1 MKNKNLLILS
11 LAAVTGLVTA
21 GCSFSP
27 VSSSDAEEPAESVI
41 KDEIET
47 NDEIGTKV
55 ALRSDEPSS
64 AAVALA
70 DGFGYQILDK
80 NADTMSVRIIAAVD
94 GFKGLTSASVTSKVV
109 TPRGE
114 KDTAEEDEET
124 IKEEQ
129 IFQVNE
135 VYSSLADVANIK
147 WTKEITFAKAY
158 YIVYTLRNV
167 PLSHYFDTITV
178 TFKANSTVE
187 ASQSFTFNA
196 QGIEGENTDFTFEK
210 VSEDGDEYKLKST
223 SSSFKRGSDVFV
235 PAAHYSVSDFYAVKD
250 GTVTTIERRCFSST
264 SVGNLLLPSTIT
276 TIEEYA
282 FYYTSFA
289 KLNIPENVNSIASS
303 AFYAYTDK
311 VDTLEY
317 QAKNLVLNTS
327 SGFNAKNL
335 VVSSNVESLP
345 NKFFDS
351 DFKPTSITFKGT
363 EAQWAALQTDANK
376 NSGFFALDAVC
387 ADTTYST
394 ATFHYDGGSLGTVT
408 GDVDVTARNNRVLAN
423 PGNPYKDGQE
433 FKGWFLDENGTEPFD
448 FANTLVSA
456 DLDLYAVYGEPGAGY
471 SFDNPLEIGPST
483 GNSFT
488 AQTYPGKEYEYLK
501 LSLPEDATAD
511 WYYLNIDSDKSV
523 VDETLSDTYGGTS
536 GTIQV
541 FDSERKEFSSI
552 KSYSISNTDKVQKI
566 SSNDGV
572 RIYVEPGQ
580 TYYIKA
586 KISSSSSYKKYGT
599 IAFGFNTLAQDSIG
613 EALTLEKGVS
623 VTPVITDKNQK
634 VIYQFTATET
644 KKLLLN
650 KTNIST
656 ANQYDGPY
664 MTLTVVD
671 ASAQGTVIK
680 TNSTTASFYLDFDA
694 VAGHTYYIELGSNN
708 VSSYFDAD
716 KYATI
721 SIDNPPAGFTKENA
735 KAYELGTT
743 VTAENIVADKTNYT
757 AGSYIT
763 FTLDNQK
770 LVSLTTTG
778 GSSSYKKTFVIY
790 NEEGEVANS
799 SGNLA
804 SKGSNF
810 ANVEWTLDAGTYTAF
825 VGYSGKGCGSSSGG
839 WGDYGDDDDYSYGS
853 SDVTVTSWTD
863 FTYTLKEVKAGDS
876 KNLPLAITPALDAS
890 TSLVASTSGKYYS
903 FVATASNY
911 LTIDTSTLPSGVDA
925 HIEKAGATVASPV
938 RGSICLKTTEGETYL
953 LVLKGADVTVNLTFA
968 RADSV
973 ENGVTAETAL
983 PLTLGE
989 DGTMDVMNLAGTT
1002 STSTVFFKYTPE
1014 ETGVYKLF
1022 FQSFLTGK
1030 DSDSTYNGASTTIYG
1045 VYDSP
1050 TSTTS
1055 LKALVDSNNDYGAHP
1070 ETKGRN
1076 SAYAEYSLTAGSTY
1090 YFKVGIPVTNS
1101 STFDDLKF
1109 GVAKKLPGSD
1119 STVAIDKG
1127 DVDTTVNSLE
1137 LDSSVKG
1144 TWNMFKVTESSK
1156 ITFTAEAL
1164 AAGTGSIAFYEASNL
1179 KTPVATLTAGSTE
1192 EVTLNAL
1199 ANTTYYAL
1207 ATKDADA
1214 GDSYNLTLKLAYA
1227 AADPYII
1234 ETYGGT
1240 GNKDVSNDSVTTI
1253 QEGKGWSTYE
1263 TLSDGTIVL
1272 ASGNAGVSTSKSVF
1286 KMTFNVSGT
1295 VSFKW
1300 ACDSE
1305 KNWDY
1310 LGVYKNTYSSE
1321 SDCIV
1326 YSKNSTLATSG
1337 TDNYTLSDTITV
1349 DVSAGDVLYF
1359 VFIKDSSG
1367 DKGLDRA
1374 FITLPVFTPSS
1385 AA

>member
-11 LAAVTGLVTA
+11 LAAVTGLVTV

-27 VSSSDAEEPAESVI
+27 VSSSDVEEPTESI
-41 KDEIET
+41 IQDEIET
-47 NDEIGTKV
+47 NDEVGTKV
-55 ALRSDEPSS
+55 ALRSGE
-64 AAVALA
+64 AATEEVALA

-80 NADTMSVRIIAAVD
+80 TADTMSVRIIAAVD

-109 TPRGE
+109 TPRDV
-114 KDTAEEDEET
+114 KDTAKEDEET

-129 IFQVNE
+129 TFPVNE
-135 VYSSLADVANIK
+135 VYSSLKDAASIK
-147 WTKEITFAKAY
+147 WTKDVTFAKAY

-167 PLSHYFDTITV
+167 PLAHYFDTITV

-187 ASQSFTFNA
+187 ASQSFIFNA
-196 QGIEGENTDFTFEK
+196 QGIEGENTALTFEK
-210 VSEDGDEYKLKST
+210 VSGDGDEYKVKST
-223 SSSFKRGSDVFV
+223 SSGFTRGSDLFV

-250 GTVTTIERRCFSST
+250 GTITTIANRCFSST

-276 TIEEYA
+276 TIEQYA

-289 KLNIPENVNSIASS
+289 KLNIPENVSSIASS

-317 QAKNLVLNTS
+317 QAKALASDVS
-327 SGFNAKNL
+327 SGFDAKNL
-335 VVSSNVESLP
+335 VVSSGVESLP

-351 DFKPTSITFKGT
+351 DFKPTTITYKGT
-363 EAQWAALQTDANK
+363 ETQWAALQTEANK

-394 ATFHYDGGSLGTVT
+394 VTFHYEGGSLGDTT
-408 GDVDVTARNNRVLAN
+408 GDVEVTARNNRVVAN
-423 PGNPYKDGQE
+423 PGSPYKEDLE

-448 FANTLVSA
+448 FANTLISA
-456 DLDLYAVYGEPGAGY
+456 DLNLYAVYGEPGAGY
-471 SFDNPLEIGPST
+471 SFDNPLEIGPNT

-511 WYYLNIDSDKSV
+511 WYYLNVDSDNTI
-523 VDETLSDTYGGTS
+523 VDETISDKYGSKS

-541 FDSERKEFSSI
+541 FDSEKTEFTSI
-552 KSYSISNTDKVQKI
+552 SNYGISNTDKVQKI
-566 SSNDGV
+566 ASSDGV
-572 RIYVEPGQ
+572 RIYAEPGK
-580 TYYIKA
+580 TYYVKA
-586 KISSSSSYKKYGT
+586 KISSSDSYKKYGT
-599 IAFGFNTLAQDSIG
+599 IAFGFNTLAQDSIA
-613 EALTLEKGVS
+613 EAVTLEKGVN
-623 VTPVITDKNQK
+623 VTPVITNTNQK
-634 VIYQFTATET
+634 LIYKFTATET

-656 ANQYDGPY
+656 ESQYDGPY
-664 MTLTVVD
+664 MTLTIVD

-680 TNSTTASFYLDFDA
+680 TNSTTASFYVDFDA
-694 VAGHTYYIELGSNN
+694 VAGHTYYIELSSNN
-708 VSSYFDAD
+708 VSSRFDAN

-743 VTAENIVADKTNYT
+743 ATAENIVADKTNYT

-763 FTLDNQK
+763 FTLDAQK

-790 NEEGEVANS
+790 NEDGGIANS
-799 SGNLA
+799 SGNTLY
-804 SKGSNF
+804 KGSNF
-810 ANVEWTLDAGTYTAF
+810 TNTEWTLEAGTYTAF
-825 VGYSGKGCGSSSGG
+825 VGYSGKGCGSSSY
-839 WGDYGDDDDYSYGS
+839 DDDDDYSYGS
-853 SDVTVTSWTD
+853 SDINVSSWTD
-863 FTYTLKEVKAGDS
+863 FTYTLKEIKAGDS
-876 KNLPLAITPALDAS
+876 RNLPLAITPALGVS
-890 TSLVASTSGKYYS
+890 TSLAVTTSGKYYS

-911 LTIDTSTLPSGVDA
+911 LTIDTSALPSGVTAQVQKGSSYTD
-925 HIEKAGATVASPV
+925 PV

-953 LVLKGADVTVNLTFA
+953 LVLKGADATANVTFA

-973 ENGVTAETAL
+973 ENGVSAETAL

-989 DGTMDVMNLAGTT
+989 DGTMDVMNLVDTARA
-1002 STSTVFFKYTPE
+1002 STVFFKYTPE

-1030 DSDSTYNGASTTIYG
+1030 DSDSAYYGASTSIFG
-1045 VYDSP
+1045 VYDSID
-1050 TSTTS
+1050 STTS
-1055 LKALVDSNNDYGAHP
+1055 LKALVDNNNDNGAHP
-1070 ETKGRN
+1070 ETKGKN
-1076 SAYAEYSLTAGSTY
+1076 SAYAEYSLAAGSTY
-1090 YFKVGIPVTNS
+1090 YFKVNIPVASS

-1109 GVAKKLPGSD
+1109 GVTKKLPGSD
-1119 STVAIDKG
+1119 STVAIEKG
-1127 DVDTTVNSLE
+1127 DINTTVNSLE

-1144 TWNMFKVTESSK
+1144 TWNSFKVTESAK
-1156 ITFTAEAL
+1156 VTFTAEAL
-1164 AAGTGSIAFYEASNL
+1164 AAGTGSVALYETSNL

-1192 EVTLNAL
+1192 GVTFNVPAG
-1199 ANTTYYAL
+1199 TTYYAV

-1214 GDSYNLTLKLAYA
+1214 GDSNLTLKFAYA
-1227 AADPYII
+1227 EADPYVV

-1240 GNKDVSNDSVTTI
+1240 GNRDVNNDSVTTI
-1253 QEGKGWSTYE
+1253 QEGTGWSTYE
-1263 TLSDGTIVL
+1263 TLSDGTVVL
-1272 ASGNAGVSTSKSVF
+1272 GSGNYGLKTSKSVY
-1286 KMTFNVSGT
+1286 KMSFNATGT
-1295 VSFKW
+1295 VTFKW
-1300 ACDSE
+1300 GCDSE
-1305 KNWDY
+1305 KNYDY
-1310 LGVYKNTYSSE
+1310 LGVYKNAYSSE
-1321 SDCIV
+1321 NDCIV
-1326 YSKNSTLATSG
+1326 YSKNSTLATNG
-1337 TDNYTLSDTITV
+1337 TNSYTLSDTVTV
-1349 DVSAGDVLYF
+1349 DVMAGDTLYF
-1359 VFIKDSSG
+1359 VFIKDGSG

-1385 AA
+1385 AS